1 MDNISNLAKNSNKY
15 FIEDEDE
22 GKTFNEAKDYLQSE
36 EIYTSKDYQVGVGV
50 LIDNY
55 SKYILMFPTVD
66 FASVSAHAG
75 TVYAFRNLAIGRSEN
90 LGLHWQIYS
99 M

>member
-1 MDNISNLAKNSNKY
+1 MDNISNLAENSNKY
-15 FIEDEDE
+15 FIEGLSDE

-36 EIYTSKDYQVGVGV
+36 EIYTSKDYQVGLGV

-66 FASVSAHAG
+66 FADQAG
-75 TVYAFRNLAIGRSEN
+75 TVYTLADSGFLKN
-90 LGLHWQIYS
+90 FLY
-99 M
+99 

>member
-1 MDNISNLAKNSNKY
+1 MDNISNLAKNSSKY
-15 FIEDEDE
+15 FIEGLSDE

-36 EIYTSKDYQVGVGV
+36 EIYTSRDYQVGLGV

-66 FASVSAHAG
+66 FATPAG
-75 TVYAFRNLAIGRSEN
+75 TVYTLADAGFLKN
-90 LGLHWQIYS
+90 FLY
-99 M
+99 